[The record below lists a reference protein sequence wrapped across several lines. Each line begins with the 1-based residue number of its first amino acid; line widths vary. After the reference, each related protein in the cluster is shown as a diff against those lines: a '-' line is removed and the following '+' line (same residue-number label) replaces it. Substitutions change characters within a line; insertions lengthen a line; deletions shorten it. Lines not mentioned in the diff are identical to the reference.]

1 MYQPKLDI
9 RHLRMLQA
17 MAATGSVTRA
27 AALLHL
33 TQSAL
38 SHQIGEAERRL
49 GLDLFVKGGKQMQ
62 MTPAAAVLNEEA
74 GRVLAQLERVEASV
88 ENHGGAVRHVVR
100 IGCGAYSAYRWLPRF
115 MRAFQEEAE
124 DIDIEVVADA
134 TQRPL
139 NALIDRNIDI
149 AVTSGIPH
157 KTATRSLKL
166 FRDELIL
173 IMPPEHPL
181 AEKPVGV
188 AQDLADQVYISYS
201 DIAEKGHEY
210 DSFLKPAQISYR
222 KMLKVELTEAIV
234 ELVAAGFGISILS
247 RWAVSQYLHLGVL
260 ASAKVSREG
269 LFVDWHAVTRKSD
282 DPNDPAWRMASALQ
296 SWVASD
302 QDAFGLT
309 APEAAAVHETL

>member
-1 MYQPKLDI
+1 MRQPKLEI

-27 AALLHL
+27 AGLLNL

-38 SHQIGEAERRL
+38 SHQIREAERRL
-49 GLDLFVKGGKQMQ
+49 GLDLFVRGDKRMQ
-62 MTPAAAVLNEEA
+62 MTPAAALLNDEA
-74 GRVLAQLERVEASV
+74 GRILAQLERAEAAVET
-88 ENHGGAVRHVVR
+88 HGEGVRHVVR

-115 MRAFQEEAE
+115 MRAFQESAP

-139 NALIDRNIDI
+139 TALIDRNLDL
-149 AVTSGIPH
+149 AVTSGAAH
-157 KTATRSLKL
+157 KSATRSLKL
-166 FRDELIL
+166 FPDELIL
-173 IMPPEHPL
+173 IMAPDHPL
-181 AEKPVGV
+181 AGKPFVV

-210 DSFLKPAQISYR
+210 DSFLKPAQVTYR

-247 RWAVSQYLHLGVL
+247 RWAVSQYLHSGVL
-260 ASAKVSREG
+260 ASARVGRKG
-269 LFVDWHAVTRKSD
+269 LHVDWHAIARKSD
-282 DPNDPAWRMASALQ
+282 DDQDPAWRMARALQ
-296 SWVASD
+296 SWCEAD
-302 QDAFGLT
+302 PYAFGLS
-309 APEAAAVHETL
+309 APEAAAAHEAR